1 MKILLVADAEWV
13 INQTRAAM
21 SGEHDLVETSDP
33 REAEET
39 MSDAEIVL
47 IDMQVGSMGG
57 MALTRS
63 LKSLAMAGEIVDAP
77 IVLLLDRTADEFLAK
92 RSGADA
98 WLLKPFSAQ
107 DLNATLAEVAPTSAA

>member
-1 MKILLVADAEWV
+1 MKILLVADADWV

-21 SGEHDLVETSDP
+21 TGEHELVEITDP

-63 LKSLAMAGEIVDAP
+63 LKSLALGRGVRRRA
-77 IVLLLDRTADEFLAK
+77 DRAVARQDRRRVFSPSVPGQMRGCSS
-92 RSGADA
+92 RS
-98 WLLKPFSAQ
+98 
-107 DLNATLAEVAPTSAA
+107 VRRI